1 MRSNR
6 EQRGRPCALYRRHR
20 TKVAAGKERFVD
32 QTQLPKHFRT
42 ASQQP
47 VTKRVQ
53 NLYGAA
59 DNLKNLFFSQQ
70 LSAIRVHLCSF
81 VVDHENTYQTPAG
94 EKREKKRQAKIL
106 STKEG
111 YLANSCKYGANSHRI
126 VQTA

>member
-42 ASQQP
+42 ASRATRDQACSKP
-47 VTKRVQ
+47 LWRR
-53 NLYGAA
+53 A
-59 DNLKNLFFSQQ
+59 DNLKNLFFGQQ

-81 VVDHENTYQTPAG
+81 VVDHENTYQTPTG
-94 EKREKKRQAKIL
+94 QKWEKYRQAKIRNAEE
-106 STKEG
+106 SYPVSSAE
-111 YLANSCKYGANSHRI
+111 
-126 VQTA
+126 